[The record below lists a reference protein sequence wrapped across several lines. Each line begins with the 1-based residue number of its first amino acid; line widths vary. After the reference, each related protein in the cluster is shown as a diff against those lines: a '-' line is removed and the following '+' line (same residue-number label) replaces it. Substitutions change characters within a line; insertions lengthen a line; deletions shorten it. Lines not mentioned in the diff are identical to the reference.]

1 MSILRC
7 ELCGG
12 TIVLEENGTVSVCE
26 YCGTRKTI
34 VQPEN
39 TVSSGASNDNIQPEK
54 DIFSQS
60 DAFRIENERRKAEEA
75 NARAQEARLKAE
87 NQRLERERL
96 SEKNR
101 VERRKRSKSLRK
113 KLLKGFLVLSAIFA
127 LGFFTITVVIPTVR
141 YNNAE
146 KALESKNYEEAYLTF
161 KSLYKFKDSQ
171 TRATT
176 ILKDHPS
183 VAQVGDII
191 CFGKYEQD
199 NNKSNGMEEIEWKVL
214 EKDENGKMLLISKYA
229 LDCRNYHSSPKQV
242 TWEES
247 EIRGWLNTDF
257 YATAFSSSEK
267 SGIKTTTLENAGNS
281 DFKVN
286 GGNKTTDKVFLLS
299 IDEAKSYFPKNLDR
313 ICIATKSAEIKGSE
327 LDGITRACRWWLRS
341 PGSTLYSAASVKLDG
356 FILDLG
362 TPVSIDKA
370 FIRPAIWVELK

>member
-1 MSILRC
+1 M
-7 ELCGG
+7 
-12 TIVLEENGTVSVCE
+12 
-26 YCGTRKTI
+26 
-34 VQPEN
+34 EN
-39 TVSSGASNDNIQPEK
+39 TAADRIISIA
-54 DIFSQS
+54 
-60 DAFRIENERRKAEEA
+60 DAQKAYFRTGKTLDVKFRR
-75 NARAQEARLKAE
+75 NMLDR
-87 NQRLERERL
+87 
-96 SEKNR
+96 
-101 VERRKRSKSLRK
+101 
-113 KLLKGFLVLSAIFA
+113 FA
-127 LGFFTITVVIPTVR
+127 
-141 YNNAE
+141 
-146 KALESKNYEEAYLTF
+146 KALDKWEAKLCDALWEDLHKSYEEAYLTF

-171 TRATT
+171 TRANT
-176 ILKDHPS
+176 ILREHPS

-214 EKDENGKMLLISKYA
+214 QKDENGKMLLISKYA

-267 SGIKTTTLENAGNS
+267 SSIKTTTLENTGNS

-286 GGNKTTDKVFLLS
+286 GGNKTSDKVFLLS
-299 IDEAKSYFPKNLDR
+299 IDEAKSYFPKNIDR

-362 TPVSIDKA
+362 PPVSIDKA
-370 FIRPAIWVELK
+370 FIRPAIWIELK